1 MDEIIADIA
10 NRTGLDA
17 AVVGKAVGIIV
28 GFLSREAPAEN
39 TQPVLDK
46 LPGAHQLPPGVAA
59 QVDDRRIVH
68 FEAIINSMTPAER
81 RRPEIINGSRKK
93 RIAAGSG
100 TTIQDVNRLLKQFT
114 QMQKMMKRMSRK
126 GGIANLLRGMGGAF
140 PPGGFP
146 R

>member
-46 LPGAHQLPPGVAA
+46 LPGAQALADA
-59 QVDDRRIVH
+59 
-68 FEAIINSMTPAER
+68 N
-81 RRPEIINGSRKK
+81 
-93 RIAAGSG
+93 
-100 TTIQDVNRLLKQFT
+100 
-114 QMQKMMKRMSRK
+114 
-126 GGIANLLRGMGGAF
+126 GGISGGLFGVFNALTSAGLGMGEVQTVSREFIRLAKAKAGEKEVDTLLATI
-140 PPGGFP
+140 PGIRQFI
-146 R
+146 